1 MNIIPAREEHIA
13 ELVEQWKEFMDFHN
27 ELNLFHS
34 RREDAHKSWEV
45 FLRKSMESERSQA
58 LVCINQDEIVAFS
71 LAHVKDCPPIFRY
84 DKMGFISDMS
94 VKQEY
99 QRKGIGEKMLSEI
112 YEWFEAQGVSRI
124 ELRVEPKNNMGYSFW
139 RKHGFKE
146 HVHTLYLER

>member
-1 MNIIPAREEHIA
+1 MNIIPAREEHIP
-13 ELVEQWKEFMDFHN
+13 EIVQQWKEFMDFHN
-27 ELNLFHS
+27 ELNPFHS

-58 LVCINQDEIVAFS
+58 LVCMDNDKIVAFS
-71 LAHVKDCPPIFRY
+71 LAHVKDCPPIFRH
-84 DKMGFISDMS
+84 DRMGFISDIS

-99 QRKGIGEKMLSEI
+99 QRKGIGEMMLTEI
-112 YEWFEAQGVSRI
+112 YDWYETQSVKRI
-124 ELRVEPKNNMGYSFW
+124 ELRVEPKNDMGYSFW